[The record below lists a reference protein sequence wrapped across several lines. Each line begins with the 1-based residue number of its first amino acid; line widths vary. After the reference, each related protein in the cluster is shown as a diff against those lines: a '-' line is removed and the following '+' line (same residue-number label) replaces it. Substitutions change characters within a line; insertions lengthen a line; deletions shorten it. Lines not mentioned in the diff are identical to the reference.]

1 MESADQS
8 ARARGRAVGSADSD
22 SDDIAEYKKYNN
34 TKNLLDICCILKKTV
49 LKLFFLVWI

>member
-34 TKNLLDICCILKKTV
+34 TKNLLDICYILKIV
-49 LKLFFLVWI
+49 IIVGWHRIS